1 MSHWRSMSSLQV
13 RCAQKKS
20 YLKLRKFE
28 QKNFGRKYQIAINHI
43 FLQRFYLVAYA
54 MQNKLKLEISD
65 HYYIENGLI
74 FGIYQFFMEENVK
87 KHVYGIKMSI

>member
-1 MSHWRSMSSLQV
+1 
-13 RCAQKKS
+13 
-20 YLKLRKFE
+20 
-28 QKNFGRKYQIAINHI
+28 
-43 FLQRFYLVAYA
+43 LQRFYLVAYA